1 MIAIMKVTVSQDALD
16 YIQKEKRIARPNL
29 VIYRDIEKI
38 GCCGSRAF
46 YFVPKVKVMDK
57 EPDSTYF
64 TVVGN
69 DKNAAGIPLWIERA
83 LVSTMTEIGNINVI
97 LKKGLLL
104 KRLKLEVRTREKEIS
119 LSSDSSGSSHT
130 NATENY

>member
-1 MIAIMKVTVSQDALD
+1 MIPVVKVTVSQNALD
-16 YIQKEKRIARPNL
+16 YIQKQKRISRPNL
-29 VIYRDIEKI
+29 VIYRNIEKI

-64 TVVGN
+64 TAIGN
-69 DKNAAGIPLWIERA
+69 DRNATGIPLWIERA
-83 LVSTMTEIGNINVI
+83 LVSAMTNMGNINVT

-104 KRLKLEVRTREKEIS
+104 KSLKLELGTGEKEIS
-119 LSSDSSGSSHT
+119 LS
-130 NATENY
+130 

>member
-1 MIAIMKVTVSQDALD
+1 VKVTVSQDALD
-16 YIQKEKRIARPNL
+16 YIQKEKRISRPNL

-38 GCCGSRAF
+38 GCCGSSAF
-46 YFVPKVKVMDK
+46 CFVPKIKVMDK

-64 TVVGN
+64 TIIGN

-83 LVSTMTEIGNINVI
+83 LVSTMTEIGNIKVT

-104 KRLKLEVRTREKEIS
+104 KSLKLALGPGEKKIS
-119 LSSDSSGSSHT
+119 LSSDTSTSSHT
-130 NATENY
+130 NATEN

>member
-16 YIQKEKRIARPNL
+16 YIQKEKRISRPNL

-69 DKNAAGIPLWIERA
+69 DKNNAAGIPLWIERA
-83 LVSTMTEIGNINVI
+83 LVSTMTKTGNINI
-97 LKKGLLL
+97 TLKKGLLL
-104 KRLKLEVRTREKEIS
+104 KGLKLELGTREKEIS
-119 LSSDSSGSSHT
+119 LS
-130 NATENY
+130 

>member
-1 MIAIMKVTVSQDALD
+1 MIVAVVKVSVSQDALD
-16 YIQKEKRIARPNL
+16 YLQKEKRISRPNL
-29 VIYRDIEKI
+29 VIYRDII

-46 YFVPKVKVMDK
+46 YFVPKVKVMGK

-64 TVVGN
+64 TVIGN

-83 LVSTMTEIGNINVI
+83 LVSTMTEIGNINVT

-104 KRLKLEVRTREKEIS
+104 KSLKLELGTEEKEIS
-119 LSSDSSGSSHT
+119 LSLDARTCSHT
-130 NATENY
+130 DATEN

>member
-1 MIAIMKVTVSQDALD
+1 MVAVVKVTVSQDALD
-16 YIQKEKRIARPNL
+16 YIQKEKRISRPNL

-46 YFVPKVKVMDK
+46 CFVPKVKVMDK
-57 EPDSTYF
+57 EPHSTYF
-64 TVVGN
+64 TVIGN

-83 LVSTMTEIGNINVI
+83 LVSTMTEIGNINVT

-104 KRLKLEVRTREKEIS
+104 KSLKLELGTGEKKIS
-119 LSSDSSGSSHT
+119 LSSDASTSSHT
-130 NATENY
+130 NATEN